1 MSEASV
7 KVDSGKHH
15 EGNELRKIIRR
26 SGLTQ
31 EAFAENLGM
40 TTQNLNYHM
49 RKNKLNGDFVRL
61 LKEKGI
67 HLFSEIENKPEKVE
81 NESLEGVPYNILLEK
96 KRLATVILPRESK
109 GSDIDTIIAHLK
121 LMKDSL
127 D

>member
-1 MSEASV
+1 MSTALT
-7 KVDSGKHH
+7 KPDTH

-31 EAFAENLGM
+31 EAFAEKLGM

-49 RKNKLNGDFVRL
+49 RKHKLNGDFVRL

-67 HLFSEIENKPEKVE
+67 VPFSEVENKPQKAE
-81 NESLEGVPYNILLEK
+81 NEPLEGVPYNILLEK
-96 KRLATVILPRESK
+96 KRLATVILPKESK
-109 GSDIDTIIAHLK
+109 GSDIDTIIEHLE
-121 LMKDSL
+121 LMKKSL